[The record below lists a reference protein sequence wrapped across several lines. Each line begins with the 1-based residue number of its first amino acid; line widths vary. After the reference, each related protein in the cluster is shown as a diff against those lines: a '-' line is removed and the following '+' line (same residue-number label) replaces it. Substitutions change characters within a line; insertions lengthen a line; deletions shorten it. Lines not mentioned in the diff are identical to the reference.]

1 MSSFML
7 SVQDLVVTYNR
18 HSDGP
23 VLKNV
28 NFQIASEE
36 KVVIVGPNGSG
47 KSTLLKAI
55 LGLAPIESGSVK
67 VFGTD
72 VKEVRGDVRVS
83 TNLAEVYRLAYVK
96 AKDVVKIFA
105 ELKGGN
111 PDSAF
116 KMFGNIL
123 AVSFSPKLVLLDEP
137 FDNVDEGRRRRFI
150 EVLRQLPAEMVV
162 ITHEFNLLQRLSDWG
177 LYFMIEGRLWGK
189 FSASLLDR
197 LYITRG
203 EASGSLA
210 VMETSLGRLSITL
223 DHGDIA
229 VRTAT
234 NLNALLEQV

>member
-1 MSSFML
+1 
-7 SVQDLVVTYNR
+7 
-18 HSDGP
+18 
-23 VLKNV
+23 
-28 NFQIASEE
+28 
-36 KVVIVGPNGSG
+36 
-47 KSTLLKAI
+47 
-55 LGLAPIESGSVK
+55 
-67 VFGTD
+67 
-72 VKEVRGDVRVS
+72 
-83 TNLAEVYRLAYVK
+83 
-96 AKDVVKIFA
+96 
-105 ELKGGN
+105 
-111 PDSAF
+111 
-116 KMFGNIL
+116 
-123 AVSFSPKLVLLDEP
+123 
-137 FDNVDEGRRRRFI
+137 
-150 EVLRQLPAEMVV
+150 MVV